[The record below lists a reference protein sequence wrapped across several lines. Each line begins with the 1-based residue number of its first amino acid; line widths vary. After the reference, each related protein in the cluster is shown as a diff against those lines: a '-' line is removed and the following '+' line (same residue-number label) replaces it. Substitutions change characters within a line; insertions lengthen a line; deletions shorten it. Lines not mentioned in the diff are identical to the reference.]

1 MQRIKMGRLA
11 DLRPGQA
18 MEKRVLARRVAVF
31 NVAGKLYGIEADCK
45 HMKATLAKGDV
56 VDGVLTCSWHGWKYD
71 LESGECLTRPGMKLK
86 RYEIITEGDD
96 IVLLLP

>member
-11 DLRPGQA
+11 DLSPGKA
-18 MEKRVLARRVAVF
+18 IEKSILARRVAVF
-31 NVAGKLYGIEADCK
+31 NVGGKLYGIEADCK

-71 LESGECLTRPGMKLK
+71 LESGECLTHSGMKLK
-86 RYEIITEGDD
+86 RYEIVTEGDE
-96 IVLLLP
+96 IFLILP